1 MCRWLGRWWRKRQRN
16 RDRQRLF
23 PLLRDQRDPLA
34 GARAIHLHIATA
46 RAWRY
51 TEEWADEAVEGEGKS
66 QAHPRSTEEPR
77 AS

>member
-1 MCRWLGRWWRKRQRN
+1 MCRWLGRWWRKRQRD

-23 PLLRDQRDPLA
+23 PLLRGQRDPLA
-34 GARAIHLHIATA
+34 GARAIRLHIATA

-51 TEEWADEAVEGEGKS
+51 TEEWAGEAMTGEERLPS
-66 QAHPRSTEEPR
+66 PPRPTEEPR